1 MSATVKC
8 WWVLR
13 RVGGAARRAV
23 TRSAAASSAP
33 VAPAAAPILPR
44 PRATPRPRIRHV
56 LVLVCAGGVPGA
68 ALLLPPETPPA
79 APSAPLGASP
89 AEAVAAW
96 RLAHLEAQAAT
107 TPTPVPTPGAALL
120 LLTGIAALIAARR
133 T

>member
-1 MSATVKC
+1 VSAAVKC

-33 VAPAAAPILPR
+33 AAAAPMVPR
-44 PRATPRPRIRHV
+44 PRAIPRPRIRHV

-107 TPTPVPTPGAALL
+107 TPTPVPSPGAALL